1 MSPFRAF
8 GLAMPGAGGAGLSS
22 FSDHLRAT
30 APELLPGGRPHP
42 ADQAARSESAP
53 SQPAPSQAAPHGTTI
68 VAIAHSE
75 GVLLAGDRRATMGNL
90 IASRDIDKVFITDH
104 HSAVGIAGTAGIAV
118 ELVRLFTVE
127 LEHYEKIEGVPL
139 TLDGKA
145 NRLSTMVRGNLGAAM
160 QGLAVVPLFV
170 GFDAAAPDPA
180 RAGRIISYD
189 LTGGRYE
196 EHSGYHAVGS
206 GSLFAKSAL
215 KRMVRPS
222 DDGAAALRNAV
233 EALYDAADDDSATGG
248 PDVARGLFPTA
259 VNITAA
265 GAQSVPA
272 ADIEAIAREI
282 LAARAAA
289 DGRAVNSSDK
299 R

>member
-1 MSPFRAF
+1 MSSRPSY
-8 GLAMPGAGGAGLSS
+8 GLPMPDARSSELSS
-22 FSDHLRAT
+22 FTDHLRT
-30 APELLPGGRPHP
+30 FAPELLPG
-42 ADQAARSESAP
+42 ANTSAAAHGAGTHGAGTHSA
-53 SQPAPSQAAPHGTTI
+53 AAPHGTTI
-68 VAIAHSE
+68 VAITHAD
-75 GVLLAGDRRATMGNL
+75 GVILAGDRRATMGNL
-90 IASRDIDKVFITDH
+90 IASRDIDKVFITDDS
-104 HSAVGIAGTAGIAV
+104 SAVGIAGTAGIAV

-145 NRLSTMVRGNLGAAM
+145 NRLATMVRGNLGAAM

-170 GFDAAAPDPA
+170 GFDTAATDPA

-189 LTGGRYE
+189 ITGGRYE
-196 EHSGYHAVGS
+196 EHAGYHAVGS

-215 KRMVRPS
+215 KRLSSPG
-222 DDGAAALRNAV
+222 DDGAAALRNAI

-265 GAQSVPA
+265 GALSVPA
-272 ADIEAIAREI
+272 AEIEAIARAV

-289 DGRAVNSSDK
+289 DGRAS
-299 R
+299 